1 MSGGCGSAA
10 QHRVVPGHADPGGPA
25 GACAQGGR
33 SSTKN
38 TKITKVPVLHF
49 IYIYILLFFIFFF
62 LQFCWSGSILT
73 DCIFWMENLRRSH
86 RRRFLGEGRA
96 EEPQDDTAPMR
107 PKTLDEAGLHNIF
120 WRFQSCM

>member
-49 IYIYILLFFIFFF
+49 IYIYIYITIFHLFFSPVLLVWIH
-62 LQFCWSGSILT
+62 SY
-73 DCIFWMENLRRSH
+73 
-86 RRRFLGEGRA
+86 
-96 EEPQDDTAPMR
+96 
-107 PKTLDEAGLHNIF
+107 GLHLLDGESQKVPSEAF
-120 WRFQSCM
+120 FGRRQS

>member
-38 TKITKVPVLHF
+38 TKITKVPVLH
-49 IYIYILLFFIFFF
+49 YIYITIFHLFF

>member
-49 IYIYILLFFIFFF
+49 IYIYITIFHLFFSSFVGLDPF
-62 LQFCWSGSILT
+62 LRIASFGWRISEGPIGGV
-73 DCIFWMENLRRSH
+73 FWAK
-86 RRRFLGEGRA
+86 A
-96 EEPQDDTAPMR
+96 ELKNHKMTRHQ
-107 PKTLDEAGLHNIF
+107 
-120 WRFQSCM
+120 